1 MKPWYYDD
9 AEKNRQR
16 LEKDLIPFE
25 TIEPEDEWFTNRDT
39 AERRAA
45 DAWGVERTKRDRRA

>member
-1 MKPWYYDD
+1 MMKPWYYDD

-25 TIEPEDEWFTNRDT
+25 VINPEDEWFTERGT
-39 AERRAA
+39 AEQRAA
-45 DAWGVERTKRDRRA
+45 DVWGPERYKRRA

>member
-25 TIEPEDEWFTNRDT
+25 TIEPEDAWFIERDT

-45 DAWGVERTKRDRRA
+45 DAWGVERTKRDRRT